1 MNPLDTAEIP
11 SQVMTR
17 EMGDETVILD
27 LTTGTYFSLNPV
39 GARFWELLRQGRT
52 FAQASETLQDEYDVE
67 QKTLESDLQKLSLD
81 LVDKSLLRVRPA
93 GE

>member
-27 LTTGTYFSLNPV
+27 LASGTYFSLNPV
-39 GARFWELLRQGRT
+39 GARFWELLREGKT
-52 FAQASETLQDEYDVE
+52 FAQAREALQDEYDVE
-67 QKTLESDLQKLSLD
+67 QNRLESDLQKLAID
-81 LVDKSLLRVRPA
+81 LVEKSLLRVRPA
-93 GE
+93 GQ